1 MRVKKVYLLLI
12 QFLIIILLI
21 SLLFTKSTAIFAVI
35 FALSA
40 SFLIIHILVSKN
52 SWKVKIMFISIYT

>member
-40 SFLIIHILVSKN
+40 SILIN
-52 SWKVKIMFISIYT
+52 IYWYRRTRGK